1 MPLLQCGL
9 HHHLLGHRILVLAGH
24 AHGGGKY
31 LYGYLL
37 DIYTILDIIY
47 FLQVGYLHGLAFV
60 SVYSVVSGTAQ
71 RWFPPHRRGLVA
83 AVVARYAPQIFFVI
97 T

>member
-1 MPLLQCGL
+1 MLTVGANIY
-9 HHHLLGHRILVLAGH
+9 R
-24 AHGGGKY
+24 
-31 LYGYLL
+31 YLL

-83 AVVARYAPQIFFVI
+83 AVVARYITANETRGETGNIFLGDGS
-97 T
+97 

>member
-1 MPLLQCGL
+1 MLTVGTNIY
-9 HHHLLGHRILVLAGH
+9 R
-24 AHGGGKY
+24 Y
-31 LYGYLL
+31 LP

-83 AVVARYAPQIFFVI
+83 AVVARYI
-97 T
+97 TANIDLLMLTIS